1 MNIVQQFLPGGESVR
16 SRLPYAGHVAQQGVL
31 ADVLRRQIIDGAFA
45 PGSRLSE
52 SALAE
57 RFDVSRNTLREAFRV
72 LAEQGLLEHVPN
84 RGVSV
89 AAPSIADVID
99 IYRARRV
106 IECTA
111 LRQSEP
117 EHPAVD
123 RMREAVDAAEAA
135 IAGASPHDHDAWR
148 GVGSAN
154 MAFHVAL
161 VDLADSPRLARTYR
175 NVAAELRLAFLEID
189 DRRALHEP
197 FVRRNRSVLTA
208 FLERGPHAGADE
220 LERYLI
226 QSERAVLGAFA
237 RVGKS

>member
-1 MNIVQQFLPGGESVR
+1 MIHQTLRRTIPFPSAYDEGMS
-16 SRLPYAGHVAQQGVL
+16 QQGML
-31 ADVLRRQIIDGAFA
+31 ADVLRQRIIDGDFA

-52 SALAE
+52 STLAE
-57 RFDVSRNTLREAFRV
+57 QFDVSRNTLREAFRV
-72 LAEQGLLEHVPN
+72 LAEQGLVEHIPH

-89 AAPSIADVID
+89 ASPSIADVVD

-106 IECTA
+106 IECAA

-117 EHPAVD
+117 EHPAVQ
-123 RMREAVDAAEAA
+123 RMRAAVDAAEASS
-135 IAGASPHDHDAWR
+135 AGTEGDDDAWR

-175 NVAAELRLAFLEID
+175 NVAAELRLAFLTID
-189 DRRALHEP
+189 DPRSLHEP
-197 FVRRNRSVLTA
+197 FVRRNRAVLTA
-208 FLERGPHAGADE
+208 FLEHGPDAGADE

-226 QSERAVLGAFA
+226 QSERAVLGAFSRMGA
-237 RVGKS
+237 A